1 MSTIVL
7 NMENSYEHSLPI
19 FKSKTRQALLRL
31 FMTNQS
37 ERYYVRQLQKML
49 EMSVGTLHRELR
61 NLEDAGI
68 ITSETQANVKFY
80 QANTAYPLFEEMQQ
94 IVRKTIGVEGLLKKA
109 LSGIPGIKGAFVFG
123 SFASGNQ
130 MARSDIDLFIL
141 GSFDERLL
149 NMKLKKIEQDVRRE
163 VNYVS
168 MKVDEFAEE
177 RQKASPFLADILT
190 SPIIVLVGAKHEFE

>member
-1 MSTIVL
+1 MA
-7 NMENSYEHSLPI
+7 NSDRQTLPI

-31 FMTNQS
+31 FMTDPS
-37 ERYYVRQLQKML
+37 ARYYVRQLQKML
-49 EMSVGTLHRELR
+49 KMSVGTLHRELR
-61 NLEDAGI
+61 NLENAGI

-94 IVRKTIGVEGLLKKA
+94 IVMKTIGVEGLLKEA

-177 RQKASPFLADILT
+177 RQKASPFLEGILT
-190 SPIIVLVGAKHEFE
+190 GPIIVLVGDKHEFE